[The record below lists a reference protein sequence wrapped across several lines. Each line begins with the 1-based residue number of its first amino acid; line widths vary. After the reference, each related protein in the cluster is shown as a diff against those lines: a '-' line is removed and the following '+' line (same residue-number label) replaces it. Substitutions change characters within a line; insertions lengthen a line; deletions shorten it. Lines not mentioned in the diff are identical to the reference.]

1 MMTNKLKTE
10 SLLQQLALF
19 VAKTMNVSSVE
30 AVGIVAN
37 SQIGIDLKD
46 GQAAECTFEDLSSQL
61 MTEVR
66 NGNICRR

>member
-10 SLLQQLALF
+10 SMLQQLALF

-37 SQIGIDLKD
+37 SQIGIGLKD
-46 GQAAECTFEDLSSQL
+46 GHSDTLSFEDLSSRL
-61 MTEVR
+61 MSEVR
-66 NGNICRR
+66 NGN

>member
-1 MMTNKLKTE
+1 MMTNKLKIE

-37 SQIGIDLKD
+37 SQVGIGLKD
-46 GQAAECTFEDLSSQL
+46 GQAMDATIEELSSQL
-61 MTEVR
+61 MKEVR
-66 NGNICRR
+66 GGS

>member
-1 MMTNKLKTE
+1 MKTNKLKTE

-37 SQIGIDLKD
+37 SQIGIGLKD
-46 GQAAECTFEDLSSQL
+46 GQADTSTFEDLSTRL
-61 MTEVR
+61 IDEVR
-66 NGNICRR
+66 NGN

>member
-10 SLLQQLALF
+10 SLIQQLALF

-37 SQIGIDLKD
+37 SQIGIGLKD
-46 GQAAECTFEDLSSQL
+46 GQADTSTFEDLSTRL
-61 MTEVR
+61 MDEVR
-66 NGNICRR
+66 NGN

>member
-1 MMTNKLKTE
+1 MMTNKLKIE

-37 SQIGIDLKD
+37 SHIGIGLKD
-46 GQAAECTFEDLSSQL
+46 GLTDVSTFEDLSSRL
-61 MTEVR
+61 MDEVR
-66 NGNICRR
+66 NGN